1 MEFEEAL
8 KVLDAAVFAKKK
20 VHVRDVEVVILKGSW
35 QGQKYHEI
43 AAASGYTETYLKQD
57 IGPKLWKLVSEAL
70 GEKVSKTN
78 FQAALERRW
87 RDSLGEAKKDRKD
100 QSLEGVAGVTPEAKG
115 QKPADAGNFS
125 GSEQEETINNN
136 KVIFIG
142 REKAIADLNSLVR
155 QGAKI
160 ILIQGEGGIGKSLL
174 SWEYLTS
181 AGFDLIMETWMAK
194 EMQQITN
201 AKSVVEEWLKRHF
214 NEEPSVDFGVTLE
227 RLRQKLRNPSQR
239 VGVIIDNLEPAL
251 DKDGKFIPAH
261 RDYVELLRVLADR
274 GGNCV
279 TLITSRE
286 RLGESAV
293 SFHDYRLQGLDIAAW
308 QVFFSSRNINTESSV
323 LKEMHQAYGG
333 NAKAMHI
340 ISGAIQADWEGDIE
354 AYWHQNG
361 QNLLIERDLKDL
373 ISSQFDRLQEHDPE
387 AYKLLCRMGCYRYQE
402 VRSVLLDGV
411 LHLLWDIPE
420 SQRRRVIQSLRERSL
435 LDFYKG
441 EHYLH
446 SVTRAEARIRLKAT
460 EDWKIVNRKAADF
473 WTTGVTVIDT
483 TDDAIKALEAY
494 YHYIDIE
501 EFDRAADVIVLQRKL
516 KQSDL
521 GVAETLSNSC
531 GRVGLFQHMISV
543 ITFLIK
549 NITNEYSLTHLY
561 NELGNILMRAGDIQK
576 AIEAHEKA
584 IEMAKR
590 SQELILQKENSEKL
604 KFELEN
610 INISILF
617 TISSSKL
624 ALGEIEEGI
633 KSYEEIVTVAEN
645 TNLHLYAVG
654 AWLAIAV
661 LYSQLNPEEFKEKAI
676 SYEEKAKKGYDELPK
691 SHLSVW
697 LKAYSSVGFGM
708 IGSNLGNY
716 EKALEMYREAL
727 SYAEE
732 SNYIQVKGQ
741 ALNGVGV
748 VYRKQQ
754 NFESALVNH
763 TNAIEIFSKIGAKS
777 SIADA
782 YYERGLTYQN
792 MGAIDKSKTDFLE
805 AIQFYEK
812 IGAPK
817 QVAKVKKAMSENQK

>member
-20 VHVRDVEVVILKGSW
+20 VHLRDVEVVILKGSW

-78 FQAALERRW
+78 FEAALERRW
-87 RDSLGEAKKDRKD
+87 RESLAEAKKDRKD
-100 QSLEGVAGVTPEAKG
+100 QSLEGVAGITPEAKG
-115 QKPADAGNFS
+115 QKSAEGENFS

-160 ILIQGEGGIGKSLL
+160 ILIQGEGGVGKTLL

-194 EMQQITN
+194 EMQQITS

-214 NEEPSVDFGVTLE
+214 NEEPSGDFGVTLE

-308 QVFFSSRNINTESSV
+308 RVFFSSRNINTESSV
-323 LKEMHQAYGG
+323 LKDMHQAYGG

-373 ISSQFDRLQEHDPE
+373 IASQFDRLQEHDPE

-411 LHLLWDIPE
+411 LHLLWDVPE
-420 SQRRRVIQSLRERSL
+420 SQRRRVVQSLRERSL

-446 SVTRAEARIRLKAT
+446 SVTRAEARARLKIS

-473 WTTGVTVIDT
+473 WTDSVTVIDT
-483 TDDAIKALEAY
+483 PGDAIKALEAY

-501 EFDRAADVIVLQRKL
+501 EFDRAADIILKERKL
-516 KQSDL
+516 KHSDL
-521 GVAETLSNSC
+521 GVAETLANSF
-531 GRVGLFQHMISV
+531 GRVGLLQHMASV
-543 ITFLIK
+543 ITSLAE
-549 NITNEYSLTHLY
+549 NINDEYSLTHLY
-561 NELGNILMRAGDIQK
+561 NEFGNILLRAGDIQK
-576 AIEAHEKA
+576 GIEAYEKA
-584 IEMAKR
+584 IEMAKKT
-590 SQELILQKENSEKL
+590 QEVISQKENYEQLKL
-604 KFELEN
+604 ELEK
-610 INISILF
+610 INVSIRFIISG
-617 TISSSKL
+617 SKL
-624 ALGEIEEGI
+624 SIGEFEEAI
-633 KSYEEIVTVAEN
+633 KSYEEVLVLVENPNYSVYTVGS
-645 TNLHLYAVG
+645 L
-654 AWLAIAV
+654 LALSV
-661 LYSQLNPEEFKEKAI
+661 LYSESNSEEDKQKTIIYA
-676 SYEEKAKKGYDELPK
+676 EKAKKGYKELPNMY
-691 SHLSVW
+691 LSVW
-697 LKAYSSVGFGM
+697 IKAYSSVGFAM
-708 IGSNLGNY
+708 IHNNLGDY

-727 SYAEE
+727 CYAEQ
-732 SNYIQVKGQ
+732 SNYIEVKGR
-741 ALNGVGV
+741 ALNGLGTI
-748 VYRKQQ
+748 YRKQ
-754 NFESALVNH
+754 NNLEAALVNH
-763 TNAIEIFSKIGAKS
+763 TDALEIASKIGAKVN
-777 SIADA
+777 IAEA
-782 YYERGLTYQN
+782 YYERGLTY
-792 MGAIDKSKTDFLE
+792 
-805 AIQFYEK
+805 
-812 IGAPK
+812 
-817 QVAKVKKAMSENQK
+817 